1 MKSTVQG
8 RPILRATSH
17 NGSRQLVN
25 QSLQPISPGKEA
37 VTRQQIST
45 QPKPNTYQ
53 QGLTVSA
60 QRRNKDLKLV
70 SFLSLKGC

>member
-1 MKSTVQG
+1 MKSMVQG

-25 QSLQPISPGKEA
+25 QGLQPTSPGMEA
-37 VTRQQIST
+37 VTRQQISM

-53 QGLTVSA
+53 QGFMVSG
-60 QRRNKDLKLV
+60 QRSNKDLKLKRAANV
-70 SFLSLKGC
+70 